1 MKKVKAIKTAVRSKD
16 YYEVLQVVKDNLLF
30 GPFKEKTRG
39 DNILIYNAAGDK
51 VANIHYSRSEDDW
64 QLFI

>member
-1 MKKVKAIKTAVRSKD
+1 MKKAKSIKTAVSSKN
-16 YYEVLQVVKDNLLF
+16 YYEVLRVVKENLLF
-30 GPFKEKTRG
+30 GSYKEKTRG

-51 VANIHYSRSEDDW
+51 VANIHYNRTDDNW